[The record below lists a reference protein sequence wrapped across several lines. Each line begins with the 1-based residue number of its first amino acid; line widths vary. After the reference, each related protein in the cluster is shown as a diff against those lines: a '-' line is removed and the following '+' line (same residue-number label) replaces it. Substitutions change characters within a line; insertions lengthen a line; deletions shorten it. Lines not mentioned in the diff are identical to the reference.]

1 MQNLQPMERRR
12 LADIFPIS
20 KALLNQAFGDEPSPL
35 HFKFQAASASK
46 GSLKRIYSPLLFF
59 FLRRRLFFA
68 PPSLAAAL
76 LGCLE
81 ASVIARL
88 SASEAC

>member
-1 MQNLQPMERRR
+1 MQNLQPMERRW

-46 GSLKRIYSPLLFF
+46 GNLKRIYSPLLFF
-59 FLRRRLFFA
+59 LRHRFFFA
-68 PPSLAAAL
+68 PPAPAAAPL
-76 LGCLE
+76 CCPA
-81 ASVIARL
+81 ASTIARL